1 MRAILFDFNGVLVD
15 DEPIHLELMQEVLA
29 DEGIQLTEAQ
39 YYARYLGLP
48 DRACLEQVFADRGVE
63 APPDLV
69 SRLHAR
75 KAAYYLL
82 RVRRDGYPVV
92 PGAPELVRSASEA
105 GLMLGVVTGAL
116 RNEVEGAL
124 EQMGVRSAFKSVVA
138 AEDVSRGKPD
148 PEGFRKG
155 LQELS
160 ALPPLPERLIHPH
173 EVVVI
178 EDSPAGLAAA
188 SALGLHTLAVAQTF
202 PAERLGAA
210 ERVVGSLAELSIPEL
225 RKLFP

>member
-15 DEPIHLELMQEVLA
+15 DEPIHLELMQRVLA
-29 DEGIQLTEAQ
+29 DEAVELTESQ
-39 YYARYLGLP
+39 YYERYLGFP
-48 DRACLEQVFADRGVE
+48 DRACLEKVFADRGID

-69 SRLHAR
+69 SRLLAR
-75 KAAYYLL
+75 KAAYYMM
-82 RVRRDGYPVV
+82 RMRGDGYPVV
-92 PGAPELVRSASEA
+92 PGAPELVTAAADS

-116 RNEVEGAL
+116 RDEVEGAL

-173 EVVVI
+173 EVVAI

-188 SALGLHTLAVAQTF
+188 SAVGLHTLAVAQTY

-210 ERVVGSLAELSIPEL
+210 EEVVGSLAELSIPEL